1 MKTILGLDKL
11 KENASLFRG
20 RRIGLITNYSGVDS
34 GWKCNI
40 DLFYENGH
48 RITKLFTPEHGL
60 YGATAGKELGDGFYE
75 KYKIPVISL
84 YGGKRKPSAEDLED
98 VDLLVFDIQDVGLRY
113 YTYIYTLT
121 YSMEAAAENG
131 RPLVVLDRPNP
142 LGGRQIYGERIK
154 EEYASFI
161 GDYRLPVRYGLT
173 LGEVGYYF
181 KNLKKLELNYSVV
194 KLENYTRDT
203 YFCDT
208 GLLFNIPSPAIPTF
222 DCTICYSGGCF
233 VGASNISEGR
243 GSSRPFQ
250 MYGAPYIDMDRL
262 YDRLC
267 TGLLEEDLAFR
278 KRAFVPFER
287 KYKDQTCFGI
297 EFQPLKKTH
306 DFIPVSLK
314 LMKAVKDLHPDQ
326 FQLSCDQTCSH
337 LASVTGSTMAEDYLE
352 GKLDFD
358 DLMEAWNREAG
369 EFAAE
374 AEEFRIYP

>member
-1 MKTILGLDKL
+1 MKTVLGIDRIRELEPRFKG
-11 KENASLFRG
+11 K
-20 RRIGLITNYSGVDS
+20 RIGLITNYSGVDS
-34 GWKCNI
+34 EWKCNI
-40 DLFYENGH
+40 DLFFENGH

-60 YGATAGKELGDGFYE
+60 YGATAGQGLGDGFYE
-75 KYKIPVISL
+75 KYRIPIISL
-84 YGGKRKPSAEDLED
+84 YGKKLKPEAEDLDD

-131 RPLVVLDRPNP
+131 KPLIVLDRPNP

-154 EEYASFI
+154 EEYTSFI
-161 GDYRLPVRYGLT
+161 GDYALPVRYGLT
-173 LGEVGYYF
+173 LGEVGFYF
-181 KNLKKLELNYSVV
+181 KKRKKLDLDYSVELL
-194 KLENYTRDT
+194 KNYTRDT

-222 DCTICYSGGCF
+222 DSTICYSGGCF
-233 VGASNISEGR
+233 IGASNISEGR

-250 MYGAPYIDMDRL
+250 MYGAPFIDMDRL

-267 TGLLEEDLAFR
+267 SEIHEEKLAFR

-297 EFQPLKKTH
+297 EFQPLDKTL

-314 LMKAVKDLHPDQ
+314 FMKAVRDLHPDQ
-326 FQLSCDQTCSH
+326 FELPSDGACSH
-337 LASVTGSTMAEDYLE
+337 LASVTGSTMAEEYLE
-352 GKLDFD
+352 GHIMFD
-358 DLMEAWNREAG
+358 ELMECWEREAE

-374 AEEFRIYP
+374 AEEFRIY